1 MGEDR
6 GQANKAGILVDRGCL
21 HSRDLVL
28 TQGLAHNVEVCAAN
42 GDDPLR
48 AAIKSN
54 PKMDNASLTIV
65 VPAIFAWLDASGLD
79 CACTQRLLALV
90 S

>member
-1 MGEDR
+1 M
-6 GQANKAGILVDRGCL
+6 
-21 HSRDLVL
+21 
-28 TQGLAHNVEVCAAN
+28 LAHERAGDEKSDVGRIDASVIWLKIVDEHVCAAN

-54 PKMDNASLTIV
+54 PRMDNTSLTIV
-65 VPAIFAWLDASGLD
+65 VPAIFAWLDASVLD
-79 CACTQRLLALV
+79 CACWRRVLALV